1 VSEHRQLGR
10 TEVRRLLEE
19 HGLSPVKSLGQ
30 HFVTDPNTVAR
41 IARLAGVAHGDNVV
55 EIGPG
60 LGSLT
65 LALAATGA
73 RVVAVEVD
81 SKLVGVLRTVVPPS
95 VAVVEADA
103 LRADWGAILGLGEP
117 WVLVANLPYNIATTL
132 VVDVL
137 ETVPAVERLVV
148 MVQREAAERFVA
160 SPRTKAYG
168 AVSVRIAY
176 FATARLVGHVAA
188 EVFHPRPNVESSLV
202 EIVRRDSPA
211 VSVGLASY
219 AEIGA
224 LVRAGFAG
232 RRKMLR
238 RSLAGIVDAAAFECA
253 GVPGSARA
261 EELEVAE
268 WGKLAGCQR
277 SIANAH
283 MPS

>member
-1 VSEHRQLGR
+1 MSDHRLLGR
-10 TEVRRLLEE
+10 TEIHRLLDE
-19 HGLSPVKSLGQ
+19 HGLSPAKSLGQ
-30 HFVTDPNTVAR
+30 HFVTDPNTVER

-81 SKLVGVLRTVVPPS
+81 RGLARVLRTVVPPG
-95 VAVVEADA
+95 VRVVEADA
-103 LRADWGAILGLGEP
+103 LHADWGTILAGGGR

-137 ETVPAVERLVV
+137 ESLPPVERLVV

-168 AVSVRIAY
+168 AVTVRIAY
-176 FATARLVGHVAA
+176 FATARLAGQVSA

-211 VSVGLASY
+211 VPPVLASY

-238 RSLAGIVDAAAFECA
+238 RSLAGLVDPAAFERA
-253 GVPGSARA
+253 GVPASARA

-268 WGKLAGCQR
+268 WGKLAACQR

-283 MPS
+283 APS